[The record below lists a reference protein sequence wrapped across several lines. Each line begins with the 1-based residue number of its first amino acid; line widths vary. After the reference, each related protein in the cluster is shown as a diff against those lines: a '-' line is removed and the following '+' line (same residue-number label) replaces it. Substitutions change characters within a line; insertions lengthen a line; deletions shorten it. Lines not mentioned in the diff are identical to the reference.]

1 MGGSEVAD
9 KMNSIYQIIAGLAAG
24 LIGGMGLG
32 GGTVLLIYLNLFT
45 QNSQLTAQG
54 INLIFFVPVGLTA
67 VIIYAI
73 KKKIKPKMLLLALP
87 FGVAGSL
94 LGSYITNFFNEN
106 ILRTVFAVFLI
117 FLGLKELFTK
127 RAKK

>member
-1 MGGSEVAD
+1 MIWD
-9 KMNSIYQIIAGLAAG
+9 LLAGFFSGAVGA
-24 LIGGMGLG
+24 MGLG

-45 QNSQLTAQG
+45 QNSQLAAQG

-73 KKKIKPKMLLLALP
+73 KKQIKPKVLLFALP

-94 LGSYITNFFNEN
+94 LGSYITSLFNEN
-106 ILRTVFAVFLI
+106 LLRGAFAVFLI
-117 FLGLKELFTK
+117 FLGLKELFVKTP
-127 RAKK
+127 KKP

>member
-1 MGGSEVAD
+1 
-9 KMNSIYQIIAGLAAG
+9 MNVIYQIIAGAAAG
-24 LIGGMGLG
+24 LVGGMGLG

-73 KKKIKPKMLLLALP
+73 KKQIKPKVLLFALP

-94 LGSYITNFFNEN
+94 LGSYITSLFNEN
-106 ILRTVFAVFLI
+106 LLRGAFAVFLI
-117 FLGLKELFTK
+117 FLGLKELFVK
-127 RAKK
+127 APKKP

>member
-1 MGGSEVAD
+1 MGGGEVAD

>member
-1 MGGSEVAD
+1 MSG
-9 KMNSIYQIIAGLAAG
+9 IYQIIAGLLAG

-45 QNSQLTAQG
+45 QNSQLTSQG
-54 INLIFFVPVGLTA
+54 INLIFFIPVGLTA

-87 FGVAGSL
+87 FGIAGSL

-106 ILRTVFAVFLI
+106 VLRTVFAVFLI
-117 FLGLKELFTK
+117 FLGVKELF
-127 RAKK
+127 AKTDKK

>member
-9 KMNSIYQIIAGLAAG
+9 KMSGIYQIIAGLLAG

-45 QNSQLTAQG
+45 QNSQLTSQG
-54 INLIFFVPVGLTA
+54 INLIFFIPVGLTA

-87 FGVAGSL
+87 FGIAGSL

-106 ILRTVFAVFLI
+106 VLRTVFAVFLI
-117 FLGLKELFTK
+117 FLGVKELF
-127 RAKK
+127 AKTDKK